1 MNQGLTTIPPDLADL
16 LDLHK
21 GDVFAQ
27 LRVALPGQ
35 IVTFDAAKRTAVVQP
50 SFNRTYNDGTEK
62 PMPLLVDVP
71 VLTLQGGGIHVG
83 LPITPGDECLVVF
96 ADSSI
101 DAWFSYGGQQ
111 TPLDARKHDL
121 SDGFALVGLN
131 SQAKPL
137 VTPLLA
143 LEGGIAGTLAKVAV
157 NKATQMIT
165 VANGPLP
172 ANSLGGILQT
182 LLAAMVA
189 DPGLSAPTKAAAGA
203 AATALAT
210 LLY

>member
-21 GDVFAQ
+21 GDIMAQ
-27 LRVALPGQ
+27 LRVAIPGQ
-35 IVTFDAAKRTAVVQP
+35 IVTFDATKRTAVIQP

-71 VLTLQGGGIHVG
+71 VFTLQGGGIHVG
-83 LPITPGDECLVVF
+83 LPITPGDECLVIF
-96 ADSSI
+96 GDSNI

-137 VTPLLA
+137 VTSLLA
-143 LEGGIAGTLAKVAV
+143 LEGGIAGPLAKVALSQ
-157 NKATQMIT
+157 AGLIT
-165 VANGPLP
+165 IANGPLP
-172 ANSLGGILQT
+172 ANSLGGILQAFFT
-182 LLAAMVA
+182 AAAA
-189 DPGLSAPTKAAAGA
+189 DPGLSAPTKAAAA
-203 AATALAT
+203 AASAALAT